1 MFSSLQEQ
9 LKTAYIKLYVN
20 IFPRDFI
27 LYTLTILHSSENEKT
42 IKLNVSRKLF
52 DIKDYA
58 QIQVR

>member
-1 MFSSLQEQ
+1 MFRSLQEQ
-9 LKTAYIKLYVN
+9 FEAAYIKLFVDL
-20 IFPRDFI
+20 FPRDFI